1 MKRAIQMSRTKEE
14 VYDCVSKSILIMV
27 ALGYDYNMILDWNVG
42 TFFDI
47 LKEVEKI
54 QKAKAGIK
62 NGI

>member
-1 MKRAIQMSRTKEE
+1 
-14 VYDCVSKSILIMV
+14 MV

-42 TFFDI
+42 AFFDI
-47 LKEVEKI
+47 LKEVETI